1 MEKYIYE
8 LEMKVRDY
16 ECDLQGIVNN
26 ANYQH
31 YLEHTRHE
39 FLLSTGVSFA
49 GLHEQGV
56 DPVVARINMA
66 FKTPLKSGDEF
77 ISKLY
82 MKKEGIKY
90 VFYQDIFRKSDDKVV
105 IKATVETVCLVN
117 GRLSDSKLLMRYLRH
132 TSKISPQSNTESH
145 RGNYSHKKKLCET
158 QCYSVVN

>member
-1 MEKYIYE
+1 MSQYIYE

-39 FLLSTGVSFA
+39 FLTSVGVSFA
-49 GLHEQGV
+49 ALHEQGV

-66 FKTPLKSGDEF
+66 FQDSVEEWGMSLY
-77 ISKLY
+77 SKLY

-90 VFYQDIFRKSDDKVV
+90 VFYQDIFRKSDQKV
-105 IKATVETVCLVN
+105 
-117 GRLSDSKLLMRYLRH
+117 
-132 TSKISPQSNTESH
+132 
-145 RGNYSHKKKLCET
+145 
-158 QCYSVVN
+158 